1 MCGRLAHSFG
11 NRRPGDTVL
20 SGGYPVCN
28 ALSRHPQSAQINGHR
43 YRNVSKSSGIDWFL
57 WTVLVFNS
65 SVPPDNT
72 GDKRERQRRTNET
85 TAALYFACRLA
96 S

>member
-1 MCGRLAHSFG
+1 MRRRLAHSFG

-28 ALSRHPQSAQINGHR
+28 ALSRHPVSDQIYGHR
-43 YRNVSKSSGIDWFL
+43 NRNVSECSGIAWVL
-57 WTVLVFNS
+57 WTVSVFKR

-72 GDKRERQRRTNET
+72 GERVRERER
-85 TAALYFACRLA
+85 
-96 S
+96 